1 MTVSFIKNVRKP
13 FYKRFSDW
21 GLQFKQ
27 NCLLSKIAHFQNSL
41 IQFFDFELRMP
52 SYSTYPSAQ
61 NGGIS
66 FAISLFSSQV
76 NGYPVKAFVD
86 SGAQT
91 TIMSSRCAE
100 RCNIMRLIDIRWA
113 GVAKGVGVQQII
125 GRIHMVQVLP
135 SRNIIKNQFSGIFLF
150 LCTRGSRVPWGITEC
165 PRGYTRSS
173 SDSSDHS

>member
-1 MTVSFIKNVRKP
+1 
-13 FYKRFSDW
+13 
-21 GLQFKQ
+21 
-27 NCLLSKIAHFQNSL
+27 
-41 IQFFDFELRMP
+41 MP

-61 NGGIS
+61 SGIS

-135 SRNIIKNQFSGIFLF
+135 SRNIIKNQFSGIFFIFVYAGIESAL
-150 LCTRGSRVPWGITEC
+150 RHNRVPSWV
-165 PRGYTRSS
+165 YS
-173 SDSSDHS
+173 